1 MWTQERRL
9 TFERRLADEIK
20 SLREDFSSRSKT
32 LLSQVELAIAR
43 VRLANGGRRRRR
55 RCTWRSSPHP
65 FPSSWEQQRMEA
77 LGAMLGGPSRQPN
90 LGRPGTGGAIG
101 GYGGYNA
108 LLAAQLGVPGEGAIP
123 AGNGISDSPE
133 LASIPSGN
141 GGALDGYLDSAL
153 AAVGQALSHAGA
165 DQDGPPSG
173 AIEEGKRLSGLA
185 QQEASHNKQSLL
197 EDIQSIGQ
205 SVLSQPASVD
215 VDATPPPATGEE
227 GAAVQNKLDPEGSRA
242 ELEDKQYMD
251 SLLED
256 FLNKGAD
263 LRHS

>member
-1 MWTQERRL
+1 
-9 TFERRLADEIK
+9 
-20 SLREDFSSRSKT
+20 
-32 LLSQVELAIAR
+32 
-43 VRLANGGRRRRR
+43 
-55 RCTWRSSPHP
+55 
-65 FPSSWEQQRMEA
+65 
-77 LGAMLGGPSRQPN
+77 MLGGPSRQPN
-90 LGRPGTGGAIG
+90 VGRPGTGGAIG

-153 AAVGQALSHAGA
+153 AAVGQALSHGGA

-197 EDIQSIGQ
+197 EDIHSIGQ

-227 GAAVQNKLDPEGSRA
+227 GAAVQNKLDPAGSRA